1 MLENKYPEAVYENL
15 LALYLDCE
23 MPNSQVSESATTV
36 KRVVFNNSEEIL
48 LALSKPWEKWLIFL
62 SSFQEKIVASN
73 FNGPS
78 KVFGGAGTGKTVV
91 ALHRSKYLIENSNKA
106 SANIALLTYSKV
118 LAKDLEIKADMLLGS
133 SSQKRNQLKVSSVE
147 HAAKE
152 IVESKYGR
160 NYHVINEHTS
170 DSGDGWLETSATQ

>member
-48 LALSKPWEKWLIFL
+48 QALSKPWEKWLIFL

-73 FNGPS
+73 FNGP
-78 KVFGGAGTGKTVV
+78 
-91 ALHRSKYLIENSNKA
+91 
-106 SANIALLTYSKV
+106 
-118 LAKDLEIKADMLLGS
+118 
-133 SSQKRNQLKVSSVE
+133 
-147 HAAKE
+147 
-152 IVESKYGR
+152 
-160 NYHVINEHTS
+160 
-170 DSGDGWLETSATQ
+170 